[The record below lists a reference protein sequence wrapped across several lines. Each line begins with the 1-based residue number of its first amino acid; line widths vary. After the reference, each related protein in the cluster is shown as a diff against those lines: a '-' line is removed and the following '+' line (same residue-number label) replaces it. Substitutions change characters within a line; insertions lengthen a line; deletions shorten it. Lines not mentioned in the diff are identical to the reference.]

1 MEGDSHHKHAEE
13 VVDLSRPGWT
23 TRAALQLKKRHY
35 ARLKL
40 TPEDAAITQR
50 LYSVAESFFNGD
62 AKHDLRIPETQFKQL
77 DDRSGY
83 IPSRRREMFELHDC
97 SSLAHQAPPACREMA
112 GTARAFM
119 DMCRKRCHEALCE
132 IAGLAPQ
139 VATLL
144 ADESQQPQADKMA
157 AGPEAA
163 GFSNSMLRVYRYS
176 RSYYFED
183 GDAHHD
189 MGVLTLIPRG
199 TRPGLEIQ
207 PDESDPSSW
216 QRIEKFMAEDEAIL
230 FGGLTLARL
239 TGILALRHRIF
250 TDGQVKPR

>member
-1 MEGDSHHKHAEE
+1 MFGLCFSMCTVRVQCHVTRFGCTPPRDMEGDSHHKHAEE

-189 MGVLTLIPRG
+189 MGSARWWEKCRPPR
-199 TRPGLEIQ
+199 
-207 PDESDPSSW
+207 
-216 QRIEKFMAEDEAIL
+216 
-230 FGGLTLARL
+230 
-239 TGILALRHRIF
+239 
-250 TDGQVKPR
+250 